1 MAAADFTFTL
11 HLFEGV
17 RFDEMLSDLTR
28 TVLRHVEY
36 PKSSIAAIADDLRAG
51 VAAGRTRGAGCDV
64 EFRAHGR
71 ELEIVVSQG
80 GQRVYRTSHRLP

>member
-36 PKSSIAAIADDLRAG
+36 PKSSIAAIAAELRAG
-51 VAAGRTRGAGCDV
+51 VSAGRTRGANCDV
-64 EFRAHGR
+64 EFRAHGG